1 VIRHRPTKIGESTRG
16 LILAIAAP
24 FAAAIAWTFVA
35 AIASGG
41 SPWPTVLLLA
51 GCAATVAVAAILASY
66 RPAMV
71 AGLAVAVAAVIALV
85 DVEGT
90 FSAHPLAGPFG
101 YVNARAS
108 FFALAAAAGLML
120 AVTGGPRATIVGV
133 VAALVFAL
141 VPFEARSWA
150 AAALLLLPLLA
161 LAAGRRGQARRVVPA
176 FGALL
181 VLAIAASAVAGAA
194 AGRGASGPIERRTA
208 LWHDAIA
215 IAADH
220 PVFGVGPGGFADVSP
235 VARRDADTARAHNEY
250 LQAAAE
256 LGIPGAIAVVAI
268 FAWTLR
274 LLGRNPVSRWALVA
288 ASAVAMTGLHAV
300 VDYVLH
306 EPAVALMTAAIA
318 GAGIGSRPDRREHEW
333 DRS

>member
-1 VIRHRPTKIGESTRG
+1 VIGLLRTEALTSTRRTVLWTG
-16 LILAIAAP
+16 AP
-24 FAAAIAWTFVA
+24 FAAAIAWTFAA

-41 SPWPTVLLLA
+41 SPWPMVLLLA
-51 GCAATVAVAAILASY
+51 GCAATVAAAALLEAR
-66 RPAMV
+66 RPATV
-71 AGLAVAVAAVIALV
+71 AGLAVFVAAAIVLLDA
-85 DVEGT
+85 DGT

-108 FFALAAAAGLML
+108 FFALAAAAGIML
-120 AVTGGPRATIVGV
+120 AVNGRPLARFVGV
-133 VAALVFAL
+133 VAALWFAL
-141 VPFEARSWA
+141 VPLEARSWA

-161 LAAGRRGQARRVVPA
+161 LVAERRGQAARVVPA
-176 FGALL
+176 FGVLL
-181 VLAIAASAVAGAA
+181 VVAIAASAIAGAA

-208 LWHDAIA
+208 LWHDALT

-220 PVFGVGPGGFADVSP
+220 PVFGVGPGRFSQTSRI
-235 VARRDADTARAHNEY
+235 ARRDADTAQAHNEY

-256 LGIPGAIAVVAI
+256 LGVPGALAVVAV
-268 FAWTLR
+268 FAWPLWW
-274 LLGRNPVSRWALVA
+274 LGRGRPGLVALVA

-318 GAGIGSRPDRREHEW
+318 GAGIGSRPGRREHAW